1 MILFKTLQLTASICS
16 ENETPA
22 KTKKGLNKIYK
33 KYKEYD
39 TYKEAIEDIKT
50 VEINGFGMVYRRP
63 ANDQHDQHEYVC
75 PIYPNRSR

>member
-1 MILFKTLQLTASICS
+1 VILFKTLQLTASICS

-39 TYKEAIEDIKT
+39 TYKEAIEDK
-50 VEINGFGMVYRRP
+50 
-63 ANDQHDQHEYVC
+63 
-75 PIYPNRSR
+75 